1 LVGIY
6 IEPEDSNETLQVHLW
21 LPEIS
26 VQNPQELPHLT
37 QSFVK
42 NCKDLQEHQNA
53 KMTTGTTCREAIPE
67 VDQQAEGWDH

>member
-26 VQNPQELPHLT
+26 VQNPQELPHPVPQKVT

-42 NCKDLQEHQNA
+42 NCKDLQEHQKANDY
-53 KMTTGTTCREAIPE
+53 R
-67 VDQQAEGWDH
+67 DNL

>member
-1 LVGIY
+1 V
-6 IEPEDSNETLQVHLW
+6 
-21 LPEIS
+21 
-26 VQNPQELPHLT
+26 PQKFT

-67 VDQQAEGWDH
+67 VDQQAEG